1 MPTPVYDFTWKGQSA
16 HDAFGVETL
25 ALGSVC
31 VAERR
36 DDSAAVAGRSGL
48 VHRWDG
54 AVEEV
59 DQTLTVYLPYAQPGR
74 TVAPF
79 SQIRAWL
86 KGYGRLTLST
96 EPGYYRLARL
106 TDLIALDPVVDG
118 FEDLKG
124 AVIFR
129 CDPYLYYASVPAQT
143 LTEAGFLTNPGT
155 AAAAPTIRVNAT
167 GDIDLM
173 IGGQTVLLTDLTG
186 AIILDCAAQEAYSE
200 DANGLKTNLNDRMAG
215 DFPLLKPGANAISW
229 SLGEGAAL
237 TSVVI
242 NPAWRDEM

>member
-74 TVAPF
+74 TVAAF
-79 SQIRAWL
+79 AQVRAWL

-106 TDLIALDPVVDG
+106 TDLIALDPVVEG

-124 AVIFR
+124 QVIFR
-129 CDPYLYYASVPAQT
+129 CDPYLYYTSAPAQT

-200 DANGLKTNLNDRMAG
+200 DANGLKTNLNDHMAG
-215 DFPLLKPGANAISW
+215 DFPLLKPGANAVSW

-242 NPAWRDEM
+242 TPNWRDEA

>member
-16 HDAFGVETL
+16 HDVYGVETL

-74 TVAPF
+74 TVAAF

-106 TDLIALDPVVDG
+106 ADLIALDPVVEG

-124 AVIFR
+124 QVIFR
-129 CDPYLYYASVPAQT
+129 CDPYLYYTSAPAQT
-143 LTEAGFLTNPGT
+143 LAEAGFLTNPGT

-242 NPAWRDEM
+242 TPNWRDEA

>member
-74 TVAPF
+74 TVAAF
-79 SQIRAWL
+79 AQVRAWL

-96 EPGYYRLARL
+96 EPGRYRLARI
-106 TDLIALDPVVDG
+106 TDLIALDPVVEG

-124 AVIFR
+124 QVIFR
-129 CDPYLYYASVPAQT
+129 CDPYLYYTSAPAQT

-200 DANGLKTNLNDRMAG
+200 DENGLKTNLNDHMAG
-215 DFPLLKPGANAISW
+215 DFPLLKPGANAVSW

-242 NPAWRDEM
+242 TPNWRDEA

>member
-16 HDAFGVETL
+16 HDVYGVEETL

-124 AVIFR
+124 QVIFR
-129 CDPYLYYASVPAQT
+129 CDPYLYYTSAPAQT
-143 LTEAGFLTNPGT
+143 LTEAGFLGESRHGGGGADPHRDRHGRRGSADRRPDSAADRPDRQHCAGLRRSGGLFRGRLRRYGQSQRPHGRGLPT
-155 AAAAPTIRVNAT
+155 AEARRERHQLEPRRGRDPDQRRHNAK
-167 GDIDLM
+167 L
-173 IGGQTVLLTDLTG
+173 
-186 AIILDCAAQEAYSE
+186 
-200 DANGLKTNLNDRMAG
+200 
-215 DFPLLKPGANAISW
+215 
-229 SLGEGAAL
+229 EG
-237 TSVVI
+237 
-242 NPAWRDEM
+242 

>member
-25 ALGSVC
+25 AMGSVC

-74 TVAPF
+74 AVAAF

-96 EPGYYRLARL
+96 EPGRYRLARI
-106 TDLIALDPVVDG
+106 TDLIALDPVVEG

-124 AVIFR
+124 QVIFR
-129 CDPYLYYASVPAQT
+129 CDPYLYYTSAPAQT
-143 LTEAGFLTNPGT
+143 LAEAGFLTNPGT

-167 GDIDLM
+167 GDVDLL
-173 IGGQTVLLTDLTG
+173 IGSQTVLLTDLTG

-242 NPAWRDEM
+242 TPNWRDEA

>member
-16 HDAFGVETL
+16 HDVYGVETL

-74 TVAPF
+74 TVAAF

-96 EPGYYRLARL
+96 EPGYYRLARI
-106 TDLIALDPVVDG
+106 TDLIALDPVVEG

-124 AVIFR
+124 QVIFR
-129 CDPYLYYASVPAQT
+129 CDPYLYYTSAPAQT
-143 LTEAGFLTNPGT
+143 LAEAGFLTNPGT

-200 DANGLKTNLNDRMAG
+200 DENGLKTNLNDRMAG
-215 DFPLLKPGANAISW
+215 DFPLLKLGANAVSW

-242 NPAWRDEM
+242 TPNWRDEA

>member
-25 ALGSVC
+25 AMGSVC

-36 DDSAAVAGRSGL
+36 DDPAAVAGRSGL

-74 TVAPF
+74 AVAPF

-96 EPGYYRLARL
+96 EPGRYRLARI
-106 TDLIALDPVVDG
+106 TDLIALDPVVEG

-124 AVIFR
+124 QVIFR
-129 CDPYLYYASVPAQT
+129 CDPYLYYTSAPAQT
-143 LTEAGFLTNPGT
+143 LAEAGFLTNPGT

-200 DANGLKTNLNDRMAG
+200 DENGLKTNLNDHMAG
-215 DFPLLKPGANAISW
+215 DFPLLKPGANAVSW

-242 NPAWRDEM
+242 TPNWRDEA

>member
-16 HDAFGVETL
+16 HDVYGVETL

-106 TDLIALDPVVDG
+106 TDLIALDPVVEG

-124 AVIFR
+124 AVNFR
-129 CDPYLYYASVPAQT
+129 CDPYLYHVSAPAQT
-143 LTEAGFLTNPGT
+143 LTAAAILTNPGT
-155 AAAAPTIRVNAT
+155 AAAAPTLTVTAT
-167 GDIDLM
+167 GDVDLL

-186 AIILDCAAQEAYSE
+186 SIVLDCAAQEAYSV
-200 DANGLKTNLNDRMAG
+200 DASGVMTNLNDHMAG

-229 SLGEGAAL
+229 SLGEDAAL
-237 TSVVI
+237 TSVAI
-242 NPAWRDEM
+242 TPNWRDEA